1 MKLFS
6 NSIVHIPLQRDNPER
21 DKYTEMRIEFER
33 KHHELRIEFERK
45 HHELRIEFERK
56 HHELRTEFEKKYA
69 EFEQIQTIKYTEL
82 AHTMDVLQ
90 YTTLKLLSNLEMG
103 HFDNE
108 CNDAKRN
115 Q

>member
-21 DKYTEMRIEFER
+21 DKYTEM
-33 KHHELRIEFERK
+33 RIEFERK